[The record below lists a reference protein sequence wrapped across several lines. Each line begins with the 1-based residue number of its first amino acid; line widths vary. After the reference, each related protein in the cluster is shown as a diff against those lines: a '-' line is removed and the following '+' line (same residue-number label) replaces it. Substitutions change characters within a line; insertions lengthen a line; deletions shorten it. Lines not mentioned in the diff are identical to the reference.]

1 MKTLVV
7 DDEFVAL
14 SKMTG
19 ILSAF
24 GECDA
29 ATSGEQAY
37 EMYAKA
43 LGSAHPYELVTI
55 DIEMPGMDGLTLL
68 ATMCEE
74 EVRRQAYSAKKVMI
88 SAASSVD
95 NVRNAALNRCNAF
108 LVKPVKKQAL
118 LQKLLE
124 MGMIQEAQAAV
135 SD

>member
-19 ILSAF
+19 ILSAL
-24 GECDA
+24 GQCDA
-29 ATSGEQAY
+29 ATNGEQAY
-37 EMYAKA
+37 EMYVKA

-68 ATMCEE
+68 AKMCEE
-74 EVRRQAYSAKKVMI
+74 EKRRQGYSAKKVMI
-88 SAASSVD
+88 SAASSGD
-95 NVRNAALNRCNAF
+95 NVRRAAVSRCSAF

-118 LQKLLE
+118 LQKLLDL
-124 MGMIQEAQAAV
+124 GLIQEAQAAV
-135 SD
+135 SE